1 MSVISW
7 MAGLF
12 YLPRLFVYHAE
23 RAKIGSDLDETFQV
37 MEKKLLKV
45 IMGPAMMA
53 SWLFGLI
60 LIAMGSF
67 DFGAGWSWIK
77 LVAVIAMTVTH
88 VWLSRCAKDF
98 AQGQNM
104 RNGRYF
110 RILNEVPTVL
120 MFVIVIMVIVR
131 PF

>member
-1 MSVISW
+1 M
-7 MAGLF
+7 F

-23 RAKIGSDLDETFQV
+23 KATIGSEMDKTFQV
-37 MEKKLLKV
+37 MEAKLLKV

-53 SWLFGLI
+53 SWVFGLI

-67 DFGAGWSWIK
+67 DFSDGWSWIK
-77 LVAVIAMTVTH
+77 LVAVIAMTATH
-88 VWLSRCAKDF
+88 VWLSRCCKDF
-98 AQGQNM
+98 AQGRNL

-110 RILNEVPTVL
+110 RIINEVPTVL
-120 MFVIVIMVIVR
+120 MFIIVIMVVVR